1 MAAAHPIYVTRI
13 DARANTVTLGEE
25 ADLMADALIADEW
38 TWTAPAGELEAAL
51 ERAGDAGLP
60 VSARIRYHQQGQA
73 ARLKRASDAER
84 AGCAGEAF
92 RIDFADAQRAIAPG
106 QAVVV
111 YDGDTVLGGGR
122 IVRAV

>member
-1 MAAAHPIYVTRI
+1 MA
-13 DARANTVTLGEE
+13 G
-25 ADLMADALIADEW
+25 ALIADAW
-38 TWTAPAGELEAAL
+38 TWSVPATELEAAL
-51 ERAGDAGLP
+51 DRAGDAGLP

-73 ARLKRASDAER
+73 ACLKRAGDAER
-84 AGCAGEAF
+84 AGCTGEAL

-106 QAVVV
+106 QAVVA